1 MSEPF
6 AHGTEQPPPS
16 AGKPPRQDGGDLY
29 GPSALVKIVVAQGT
43 FIAALMFYIGAIYTS
58 TYYAYF
64 NLRWGSLNLGFS
76 QVALES
82 LNLLNLDIM
91 VAVGCVA
98 LLVCVPWSRRPRR
111 VPRIEAAAARWYPL
125 IVVVG
130 IVLLALW
137 QEIQPYGWTGP
148 LTIAVGLILSQCR
161 DAEGRRPQGFRRQA
175 VPVFAAGV
183 FLFWTVTNVAWQ
195 QGRQDAQAHAA
206 DVTRWTGVLVLS
218 TKPLSF
224 PTGSVREQKLPNDR
238 LHPYRYSDLRLLT
251 EHDGRY
257 FVVPRNWN
265 AQVDEIYVVRESETI
280 WIALTPGTRPR
291 LMGWRG

>member
-6 AHGTEQPPPS
+6 AHGTEQHPPS
-16 AGKPPRQDGGDLY
+16 AGKPLRRAGGDLY

-64 NLRWGSLNLGFS
+64 NLHWGSVNLGFS

-82 LNLLNLDIM
+82 LNLMSLDIM
-91 VAVGCVA
+91 VAAGCVF

-111 VPRIEAAAARWYPL
+111 VTRIEAAAARWYPL
-125 IVVVG
+125 LVVAG
-130 IVLLALW
+130 TVLLALW
-137 QEIQPYGWTGP
+137 QEIQPYGWVAP
-148 LTIAVGLILSQCR
+148 LTIAVGLLLSQCR

-195 QGRQDAQAHAA
+195 QGRQDARAHAA
-206 DVTRWTGVLVLS
+206 AVTSWTGVLVLS
-218 TKPLSF
+218 AKPLSL
-224 PTGSVREQKLPNDR
+224 PTDSVREEKLPNDR
-238 LHPYRYSDLRLLT
+238 MHPYRYSDLRLLM

-257 FVVPRNWN
+257 FVVPRDWD
-265 AQVDEIYVVRESETI
+265 AQVDGIYVIRESEAI

-291 LMGWRG
+291 PMD

>member
-1 MSEPF
+1 MSEPYP
-6 AHGTEQPPPS
+6 HGTEQHPPG
-16 AGKPPRQDGGDLY
+16 AEKQRQAGGDLD

-58 TYYAYF
+58 TYYDYF
-64 NLRWGSLNLGFS
+64 NLHWGSMGLGFS

-91 VAVGCVA
+91 VAAGCVF

-111 VPRIEAAAARWYPL
+111 VTRIEAAAARWYPL
-125 IVVVG
+125 VVVTG

-137 QEIQPYGWTGP
+137 HEIQPYGWVGP
-148 LTIAVGLILSQCR
+148 LTIAVGLLLSQCR
-161 DAEGRRPQGFRRQA
+161 NAEGQCPQGFRRQA

-195 QGRQDAQAHAA
+195 QGRQDAKERAA
-206 DVTRWTGVLVLS
+206 AVTSWTGVLVLS
-218 TKPLSF
+218 TKPLSL
-224 PTGSVREQKLPNDR
+224 PTDSVREEKLSNDR
-238 LHPYRYSDLRLLT
+238 LHPYRYSDLRLLA

-257 FVVPRNWN
+257 FVVPRDWD
-265 AQVDEIYVVRESETI
+265 AQVDEIYVIRESEAT

-291 LMGWRG
+291 LVD

>member
-6 AHGTEQPPPS
+6 AHGSEQHPPS
-16 AGKPPRQDGGDLY
+16 AGKPPRQAEGDLS

-58 TYYAYF
+58 TYYDYF
-64 NLRWGSLNLGFS
+64 NLHWGSMNLGFS

-91 VAVGCVA
+91 VAAGCVF

-111 VPRIEAAAARWYPL
+111 VTRIEAAAARWYPL
-125 IVVVG
+125 LVVAG

-137 QEIQPYGWTGP
+137 HEIQPYGWLGP
-148 LTIAVGLILSQCR
+148 LTIAVGLLLSQCR

-206 DVTRWTGVLVLS
+206 AVTRWTGVLVLS
-218 TKPLSF
+218 TKPLSL
-224 PTGSVREQKLPNDR
+224 PTDSVREQKLPNDR

-257 FVVPRNWN
+257 FVVPRDWD
-265 AQVDEIYVVRESETI
+265 ARVDEIYVIRESEAI

-291 LMGWRG
+291 LMD

>member
-6 AHGTEQPPPS
+6 GHETEQHPPS
-16 AGKPPRQDGGDLY
+16 AGKPPRQAGDDLS

-58 TYYAYF
+58 TYYDYF

-82 LNLLNLDIM
+82 LNLLNLDIL
-91 VAVGCVA
+91 VAAGCVS
-98 LLVCVPWSRRPRR
+98 LLICVSWGRRPRG
-111 VPRIEAAAARWYPL
+111 VTRIEAAAARWYPL
-125 IVVVG
+125 LVIVG

-137 QEIQPYGWTGP
+137 QEIQPYGWAGP
-148 LTIAVGLILSQCR
+148 LTIAVGLLLSQCR

-218 TKPLSF
+218 TKPLSL
-224 PTGSVREQKLPNDR
+224 PTGSVREEKLPHDR
-238 LHPYRYSDLRLLT
+238 LHPYRYSGLRLLT

-265 AQVDEIYVVRESETI
+265 AQVDEIYVIRESEAI

-291 LMGWRG
+291 LMG

>member
-1 MSEPF
+1 MSEPSP
-6 AHGTEQPPPS
+6 HGTEQYPPG
-16 AGKPPRQDGGDLY
+16 AEKPRRQAGGDLD

-58 TYYAYF
+58 TYYDYF
-64 NLRWGSLNLGFS
+64 NLHWGSMGLGFS

-91 VAVGCVA
+91 VAAGCVF
-98 LLVCVPWSRRPRR
+98 LLVCIPWSRRPRP
-111 VPRIEAAAARWYPL
+111 VTRIEAAAARWYP
-125 IVVVG
+125 IVVVTG

-137 QEIQPYGWTGP
+137 HEIQPYGWAGP
-148 LTIAVGLILSQCR
+148 LTIAVGLLLSQCR
-161 DAEGRRPQGFRRQA
+161 NAEGKRPQGFRRQA

-195 QGRQDAQAHAA
+195 QGRQDAQARAA
-206 DVTRWTGVLVLS
+206 AVTSWTGVLVLS
-218 TKPLSF
+218 TKPLSL
-224 PTGSVREQKLPNDR
+224 PTDSVREEKLANDR
-238 LHPYRYSDLRLLT
+238 LHPYRYSDLRLLA

-257 FVVPRNWN
+257 FVVPRDWD
-265 AQVDEIYVVRESETI
+265 AQVDEIYVIRESEAT

-291 LMGWRG
+291 LVD

>member
-6 AHGTEQPPPS
+6 AHGTEQHPPS
-16 AGKPPRQDGGDLY
+16 AEKPPRQAGDDLY

-58 TYYAYF
+58 TYYDYF

-82 LNLLNLDIM
+82 LNLLNLDM
-91 VAVGCVA
+91 LVAAGCVS
-98 LLVCVPWSRRPRR
+98 LLICVSWSRRPRG
-111 VPRIEAAAARWYPL
+111 VTRIEAAAARWYPL
-125 IVVVG
+125 LVIAG

-137 QEIQPYGWTGP
+137 QEIQPYGWAGP
-148 LTIAVGLILSQCR
+148 LAIALGLLLSQCR

-206 DVTRWTGVLVLS
+206 AVTSWTGVLVLS
-218 TKPLSF
+218 TRPLSL
-224 PTGSVREQKLPNDR
+224 PTDSVREEKLSNNL
-238 LHPYRYSDLRLLT
+238 LHPYRYSGLRLLT

-257 FVVPRNWN
+257 FVVPRNWD
-265 AQVDEIYVVRESETI
+265 ARVDEIYVIRESEAI

-291 LMGWRG
+291 LMG